1 MKSAALISDIHSNL
15 EALTAVLEHI
25 ERTGY
30 EEIYCLGD
38 VVGYG
43 PDPATCADLVRK
55 HCKLTLM
62 GNHDEAVFKGAWS
75 FNEVARTAIDWTRKQ
90 LRPTLL
96 RPGSRQR
103 WKFLQELPLR
113 HEWGNWSLV
122 HGSPR
127 DPTSEYIL
135 PRDAQWPGAAKF
147 DELFQSVD
155 SICFV
160 GHTHIPGIFTTEPVF
175 TPQKNV
181 DEAFSPGPDDG
192 KWIVNVGS
200 VGQPR
205 DGDRRACYLG
215 YSEGKFRFHRVE
227 YPYRE
232 TQAKIRGISLLDDR
246 LADRLGEGC

>member
-25 ERTGY
+25 ETMGY

-43 PDPATCADLVRK
+43 PDPIRCTDLVRK
-55 HCKLTLM
+55 RCKATLL
-62 GNHDEAVFKGAWS
+62 GNHDEAIFKGAWG
-75 FNEVARTAIDWTRKQ
+75 FTEVARAAIEWTKKQ
-90 LRPTLL
+90 LRPRVL
-96 RPGSRQR
+96 RPASRAR
-103 WKFLQELPLR
+103 WNFLQDRPLKLD
-113 HEWGNWSLV
+113 WGSWLLV

-147 DELFQSVD
+147 DELFETIE

-160 GHTHIPGIFTTEPVF
+160 GHTHIPGIFTPEPAFQSEKAIEGVF
-175 TPQKNV
+175 QPG
-181 DEAFSPGPDDG
+181 DE

-205 DGDRRACYLG
+205 DGDCRACYLG
-215 YSEGKFRFHRVE
+215 FDGERFRYHRID
-227 YPYRE
+227 YPFGQKQE
-232 TQAKIRGISLLDDR
+232 KIRRLSALDDR
-246 LADRLGEGC
+246 LADRLGQGC